1 MGKEADRTRVGEL
14 VCRNSVGLKVVE
26 KRLLLLSRFDESP
39 LDGSTIASAAEAEE
53 KEVAIA
59 ATASRSFVVRVN
71 VFLIVNVLE
80 LCHVQCSK

>member
-1 MGKEADRTRVGEL
+1 MDRTRVGEL
-14 VCRNSVGLKVVE
+14 VCRNSVGLKVVVE